1 MSAST
6 ERAKWTSGAPSR
18 AIPDGVIRFSSILA
32 SAGWSGHGWCT
43 TVDQAAIALGEK
55 PVALDEKMLERV
67 PVRPRRRPARLV
79 GRRERRAQ
87 PSAPVVDPAV
97 SGRSRHRRD
106 VIVEPVQVSADRREE
121 RARGVE
127 AEKPDPGDI
136 VDPDVGADVQLR
148 DRPQRRPA
156 RRLREPGSDHHESDN
171 RKLGCPVADV
181 RLDAGGQQSVHLLPL
196 HRPVGKQEVVP
207 PLADEPPSGYHVA
220 ISP

>member
-97 SGRSRHRRD
+97 SRRSRHRRD
-106 VIVEPVQVSADRREE
+106 GARADALFARLETLASGLAALSGATTESA
-121 RARGVE
+121 A
-127 AEKPDPGDI
+127 
-136 VDPDVGADVQLR
+136 
-148 DRPQRRPA
+148 
-156 RRLREPGSDHHESDN
+156 
-171 RKLGCPVADV
+171 
-181 RLDAGGQQSVHLLPL
+181 
-196 HRPVGKQEVVP
+196 
-207 PLADEPPSGYHVA
+207 
-220 ISP
+220 